1 MVTCRAPVKRIVFIY
16 PGKGKCA
23 IPFEEKKK

>member
-1 MVTCRAPVKRIVFIY
+1 MVTCRAPVKRIVSTY
-16 PGKGKCA
+16 PGKAKYA